1 MNYQN
6 AMELLRIWEYTGQV
20 RRGYFVE
27 GMSGAQFIRKE
38 EYEGVTAAL
47 KAPEDGIIWLNAAD
61 PAQIWGK
68 ILVQP
73 GERDFLNVPGTAVA
87 LHCGRVTAVLERQ
100 GRVLRVFESQGLEQ
114 TLQVFVNDFKGKRL
128 FPELKRLIVREYPE
142 GTGEALKRAGFS
154 REMNDYVLYR

>member
-1 MNYQN
+1 
-6 AMELLRIWEYTGQV
+6 MELLRIWEYTGQV

-68 ILVQP
+68 SLAQP
-73 GERDFLNVPGTAVA
+73 GDRDFLNVPGTAAA
-87 LHCGRVTAVLERQ
+87 LHCGRAAAVLERQ
-100 GRVLRVFESQGLEQ
+100 GRILRVFEPHGLEQ
-114 TLQVFVNDFKGKRL
+114 ARL

-142 GTGEALKRAGFS
+142 GTGELLKKAGFS

>member
-1 MNYQN
+1 
-6 AMELLRIWEYTGQV
+6 MELLRIWEYTGQV

-68 ILVQP
+68 SLAQP
-73 GERDFLNVPGTAVA
+73 GDRDFLNVPGTAAA
-87 LHCGRVTAVLERQ
+87 LYCGRPAVVLERQ
-100 GRVLRVFESQGLEQ
+100 GRVLRVFEPHCLEQ
-114 TLQVFVNDFKGKRL
+114 ALTIFVNDFKGKRL

-142 GTGEALKRAGFS
+142 GTGELLKKAGFS